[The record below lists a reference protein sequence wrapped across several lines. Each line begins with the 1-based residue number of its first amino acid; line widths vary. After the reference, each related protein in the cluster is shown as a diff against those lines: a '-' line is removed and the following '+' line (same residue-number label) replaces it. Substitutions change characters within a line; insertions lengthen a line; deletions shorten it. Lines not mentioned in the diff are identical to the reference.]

1 MLNILNDEMKQIL
14 VFLNLNR
21 KMGSIPTSISEI
33 TRVVKGRTAQYRR
46 GSKIKRGVLEQM
58 RKVLQTLE
66 STNLIEL
73 VQEDAYRITNE
84 GVTIAEQILKALEE
98 KEQPITVEDDPFSRH
113 FWRLLGF

>member
-1 MLNILNDEMKQIL
+1 MKQIL

-33 TRVVKGRTAQYRR
+33 TRVVKGRIAQYRR
-46 GSKIKRGVLEQM
+46 GGKIKRGVLDQIRE
-58 RKVLQTLE
+58 VLQVLE

-73 VQEDAYRITNE
+73 VQHDEYKITKD
-84 GVTIAEQILKALEE
+84 GIIIAEQILKAIDETE
-98 KEQPITVEDDPFSRH
+98 HQITVEDDPFSRH